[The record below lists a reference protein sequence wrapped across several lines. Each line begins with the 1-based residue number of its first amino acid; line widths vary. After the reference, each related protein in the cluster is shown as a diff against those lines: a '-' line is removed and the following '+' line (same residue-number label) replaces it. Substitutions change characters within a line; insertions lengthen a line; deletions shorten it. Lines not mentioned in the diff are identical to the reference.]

1 MTKIEI
7 EYIMNSSSRVLYNR
21 LSTAA
26 GLSEWFADDVTVQDN
41 IYTFE
46 WDGSKESAELIG
58 KKDLQYARFKW
69 LESEDDTYF
78 EFKIQLFDVTKDI
91 SLVIT
96 DFVEDD
102 EKESSIELWESQINN
117 LKHILGA

>member
-1 MTKIEI
+1 MIKIEM
-7 EYIMNSSSRVLYNR
+7 EYIMRSSSRVLYNR

-26 GLSEWFADDVTVQDN
+26 GLSEWFADDVTVQKN

-46 WDGSKESAELIG
+46 WDGSKESAELIS

-69 LESEDDTYF
+69 LEADEGTYF
-78 EFKIQLFDVTKDI
+78 EFKIQAFDVTKDI

-96 DFVEDD
+96 DFVEED
-102 EKESSIELWESQINN
+102 EKESSIDLWESQINN